1 MLELLFL
8 VMTAMF
14 EYRQRLQ
21 DIALKEDHP
30 RIIPAKFALIWQNG
44 FQEDFQ

>member
-14 EYRQRLQ
+14 AYTVLQ